1 MAACSSDRSLIYEQ
15 ADTEGK
21 LWMGVRVPGEGV
33 LDGGPGSSF
42 QPRQSQKPLHKRL
55 PGVTITTHVRGYQI
69 NKVSRFLL
77 PHPPFTSA
85 RRCAWSCLPREV
97 IQEEHYSCPAPA
109 LPPPHPPAVVLRHI
123 QPLRIGSFRA
133 SVSARVSDGAHRPLF
148 RGGCQ

>member
-85 RRCAWSCLPREV
+85 RRCAWSRLPWEV
-97 IQEEHYSCPAPA
+97 MQEERYSCPAPA
-109 LPPPHPPAVVLRHI
+109 LPPPHPLLCSSCLPWL
-123 QPLRIGSFRA
+123 GS
-133 SVSARVSDGAHRPLF
+133 VPWCC
-148 RGGCQ
+148 GGCWLAGLQANHMQKSLSYT